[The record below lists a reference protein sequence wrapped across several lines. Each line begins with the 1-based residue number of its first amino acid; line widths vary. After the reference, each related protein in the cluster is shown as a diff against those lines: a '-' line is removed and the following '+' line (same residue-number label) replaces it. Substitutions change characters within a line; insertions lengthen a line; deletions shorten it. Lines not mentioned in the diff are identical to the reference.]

1 MSLKRHRL
9 QRKDD
14 RTSASAEETE
24 KPMFSKETATTLKTI
39 VLGVVA
45 LVIVAVFDS
54 NPPVRKLDEIW
65 TIIVIC
71 GVLYFAMNR

>member
-9 QRKDD
+9 RRKDD
-14 RTSASAEETE
+14 QETE
-24 KPMFSKETATTLKTI
+24 KPMFSKETSSTLKTVVII
-39 VLGVVA
+39 VAA
-45 LVIVAVFDS
+45 LVIVAVFEL